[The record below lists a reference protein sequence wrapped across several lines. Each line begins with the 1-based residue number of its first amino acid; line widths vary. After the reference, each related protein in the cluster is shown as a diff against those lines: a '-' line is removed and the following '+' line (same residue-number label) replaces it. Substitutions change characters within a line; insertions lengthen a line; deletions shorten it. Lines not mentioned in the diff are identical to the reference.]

1 MINTIDNGAIIE
13 ICTMLGHYWIESI
26 RFRSSKMLD
35 VLDLLLRQLSVFV
48 DLDAVDA
55 GNDLEVEIIQGDV

>member
-1 MINTIDNGAIIE
+1 
-13 ICTMLGHYWIESI
+13 MLGHYWIESI